1 MSFIWKNHLKKCQ
14 YNGIRGCEKN
24 EELRNIRSVFF
35 SVAYLYSFRLQNS
48 RDIKIHFSF
57 RAVEN
62 REKLGYGAYS
72 SFFIY
77 DNDQLFP
84 QIYALSPF
92 SHQIMKLGVA
102 IQCNVICMQENIL
115 KIGVIV
121 RK

>member
-1 MSFIWKNHLKKCQ
+1 MEFKGVRIM
-14 YNGIRGCEKN
+14 
-24 EELRNIRSVFF
+24 RNWEISEAYFF

-121 RK
+121 RKWGKIAS